1 MTTNSLRKLICRVAL
16 VAVAAFSV
24 SALSAQSGYEK
35 ENEIFRIGVEA
46 RFDYL
51 NQALAGN
58 HDAAGSG
65 FKVRYFNFRMDGQI
79 SPKFSYSWRQRFN
92 RANSISEFAQNT
104 DWLNLTYKPIE
115 NISISAGK
123 QVLMIGGWE
132 YDRAPIELYFC
143 SEFWNNVNC
152 YQLGASVAYT
162 TNKGND
168 TILFQACQSPYDT
181 TSASVDYY
189 AYNLYWSGSHGCY
202 TALYSL
208 NFMQYA
214 PGKYDKY
221 IALGNQFKFGDAT
234 LQLDLMNRGTTLR
247 DLMFDN
253 FSVMG
258 EFSYLIADRVNVF
271 AKATYDKIG
280 NSSIIKID
288 GKEVYPSG
296 LIPGTELTR
305 VGGGVE
311 YYPMGHKGNRD
322 VRLHAAYAY
331 TFGVNTN
338 YEPEKDCCGN
348 IVLDENGNAKQVFK
362 GTAQNK
368 LGYLTIGLTWK
379 IDVMQGITKL
389 LKK

>member
-1 MTTNSLRKLICRVAL
+1 MILNSLRKLICRVAL
-16 VAVAAFSV
+16 VAVAVFSV

-35 ENEIFRIGVEA
+35 ENEIFRLGVEA

-51 NQALAGN
+51 NQAVAGN
-58 HDAAGSG
+58 HDIAGSG
-65 FKVRYFNFRMDGQI
+65 FKVRYFNLRMDGQI
-79 SPKFSYSWRQRFN
+79 APKFTYSWRQRFN
-92 RANSISEFAQNT
+92 RANSLSEFAYNT
-104 DWLNLTYKPIE
+104 DWFNLTYKPTS
-115 NISISAGK
+115 NWAISAGK

-152 YQLGASVAYT
+152 YQIGASVAYT
-162 TNKGND
+162 TNEGND

-181 TSASVDYY
+181 ASTSVDYY

-208 NFMQYA
+208 NFMQY
-214 PGKYDKY
+214 GKGQYDKY

-234 LQLDLMNRGTTLR
+234 IQLDLMNRGTSLR
-247 DLMFDN
+247 DLCFDN

-258 EFSYLIADRVNVF
+258 EFSYLVADRVNVF

-280 NSSIIKID
+280 NSAIAA
-288 GKEVYPSG
+288 SG

-311 YYPMGHKGNRD
+311 YYPLGGKGNRD
-322 VRLHAAYAY
+322 IRLHAAYSY

-348 IVLDENGNAKQVFK
+348 IVLDGNGNAKQVFK

-368 LGYLTIGLTWK
+368 LGYFTIGLTWK
-379 IDVMQGITKL
+379 IDVIEGVKNL

>member
-1 MTTNSLRKLICRVAL
+1 MSMTTNSLRKLICRVAL

-35 ENEIFRIGVEA
+35 NNEIFRIGVEG
-46 RFDYL
+46 RLDYL
-51 NQALAGN
+51 NQAVAGN
-58 HDAAGSG
+58 HDVAGSG

-104 DWLNLTYKPIE
+104 DWFTLTYKPTS
-115 NISISAGK
+115 NWAISAGK

-162 TNKGND
+162 TNDGND
-168 TILFQACQSPYDT
+168 TILFQASQSPYDT
-181 TSASVDYY
+181 TSSSVDYY

-234 LQLDLMNRGTTLR
+234 IQLDLMNRGTSLR
-247 DLMFDN
+247 DLCFDN
-253 FSVMG
+253 FSIMG
-258 EFSYLIADRVNVF
+258 EFAYLIADRVNVF

-280 NSSIIKID
+280 SSA
-288 GKEVYPSG
+288 VAASG

-322 VRLHAAYAY
+322 VRLHAAYSY
-331 TFGVNTN
+331 TLGVNTN
-338 YEPEKDCCGN
+338 FEESSACDCHKY
-348 IVLDENGNAKQVFK
+348 DENGAVIKEFK

-379 IDVMQGITKL
+379 IDVMEGIKNIL
-389 LKK
+389 NK